1 MFIFGGKY
9 LIIKEILILAFNM
22 LQNYLYVSN
31 YVRAFLFVDI
41 FVCVAME
48 IKTCFKLHYC
58 FKRTFLNCT
67 IYFEGVLVET
77 YKKWLKTLYI
87 IANSILY
94 LDIFAVLLHIVN
106 VLYLSLV
113 LF

>member
-1 MFIFGGKY
+1 MY
-9 LIIKEILILAFNM
+9 
-22 LQNYLYVSN
+22 
-31 YVRAFLFVDI
+31 LFVLLW
-41 FVCVAME
+41 
-48 IKTCFKLHYC
+48 KLKHVSSHIIAL
-58 FKRTFLNCT
+58 KGLFLNFT
-67 IYFEGVLVET
+67 ICVVGVLVKK

-87 IANSILY
+87 IASSILY